1 MTDSRTCALITGA
14 SSGIG
19 AAYAERLAAR
29 GYDLI
34 LVARRRDRLET
45 LAEQLRQDYGRQVEI
60 HAADLGTSQDLE
72 RIETLLRTRE
82 DIALLVNN
90 AGLGALGSSVSVDP
104 QAVQSLI
111 AINVLA
117 LTRLSLAAAPAF
129 AARNQGAIIN
139 IGSVIAVIPSPGGAA
154 YSGSKAYVL
163 NFSRSLQIEFSE
175 TNVKVQV
182 VMPGPV
188 RTEFFGES
196 KPPFPEDLFMSAETL
211 VDIALRALDQD
222 ELVCWPTLH
231 DLQTWTAFD
240 DARRTLS
247 KAVSQNAVPP
257 VRYGLAT
264 QTAEVA

>member
-1 MTDSRTCALITGA
+1 MSDYRICALVTGA

-19 AAYAERLAAR
+19 AAYADRLAAR

-34 LVARRRDRLET
+34 LVARRRDRLEA
-45 LAEQLRQDYGRQVEI
+45 LAAQLRQDHGRQVEV
-60 HAADLGTSQDLE
+60 HAADLGSSKDLG
-72 RIETLLRTRE
+72 RIETLLQTRE

-90 AGLGALGSSVSVDP
+90 AGLGALGPGVSVDP

-129 AARNQGAIIN
+129 TARNQGAIIN

-188 RTEFFGES
+188 RSEFFGDS
-196 KPPFPEDLFMSAETL
+196 KPPFPDDLFMSAETL
-211 VDIALRALDQD
+211 VDIALRALDQG

-231 DLQTWTAFD
+231 DLQVWTNFEHTRRLFIHAATQ
-240 DARRTLS
+240 DAI
-247 KAVSQNAVPP
+247 PP
-257 VRYGLAT
+257 ERYG
-264 QTAEVA
+264 VAAPEAAV